1 MLLNI
6 FIAAIIVYGAVAIFK
21 GGNALFGGSAGGRGL
36 EGRDGKYHL
45 NGKTYDTLDEYSLAS
60 WRDMERARLKRID
73 EMKEMGVYRCKALDE
88 DELRAKVKE
97 WDEKGL

>member
-21 GGNALFGGSAGGRGL
+21 GGNALLGGGKGHGMA
-36 EGRDGKYHL
+36 GRDGKYHL
-45 NGKTYDTLDEYSLAS
+45 NGKTYDTLEEYSLAS
-60 WRDMERARLKRID
+60 WREMERTRLRNID
-73 EMKEMGVYRCKALDE
+73 EMKAIGVYHNKAKDE